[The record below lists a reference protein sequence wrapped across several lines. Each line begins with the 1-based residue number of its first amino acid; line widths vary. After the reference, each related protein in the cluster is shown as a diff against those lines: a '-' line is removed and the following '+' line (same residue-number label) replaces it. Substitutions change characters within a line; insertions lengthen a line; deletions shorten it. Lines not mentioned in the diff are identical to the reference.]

1 MASGPKGKPAIPITR
16 EMWVG
21 RSLSSSRPSWS
32 LKPAHTELPPRPK
45 GKGRPAAYHKGRS
58 FAVRRQLCYC
68 LLLIKKINTL
78 QKNLAKSN
86 HPLVDIFTAQNRIPK
101 GLIGNKL
108 ENITHPQG
116 VSNPGDMPTEH
127 TQEFY
132 SSYHNDTEGDKCT
145 HNKEKKYQW
154 KRNWTNTQKNRM
166 QLQTFFLGCLTTQKK
181 TGTKSDQEAIQPKT
195 HNSVQEL

>member
-1 MASGPKGKPAIPITR
+1 MPGTDTQEEGGIWDKFPDVDLSALFHKGPLHLCGESTALMASGPKGKPAIPITR

-21 RSLSSSRPSWS
+21 RSLSSSRPGWS
-32 LKPAHTELPPRPK
+32 LKHAHTEPPPRPK
-45 GKGRPAAYHKGRS
+45 GKGRPAACHKGRS

-132 SSYHNDTEGDKCT
+132 SSYHNDTDFVIKI
-145 HNKEKKYQW
+145 K
-154 KRNWTNTQKNRM
+154 
-166 QLQTFFLGCLTTQKK
+166 
-181 TGTKSDQEAIQPKT
+181 
-195 HNSVQEL
+195 